1 MAEFNLPQRV
11 LHGFAVCLAVLILL
25 LICSG
30 GLVTSHEA
38 GMTVPDWPNSF
49 GYNMFLFPISRWIG
63 GVFFEH
69 THRLIASGV
78 GMLTIVLSVAAW
90 VIERRRWV
98 KWLTVV
104 AVGAVV
110 VQGVLGGLRVT
121 EHNALL
127 GLFHGCLAQSYFCL
141 VSVIAL
147 VTSSA
152 WERLGANVG
161 RASRPSAF
169 ASSSDGRDARPT
181 LLAKR
186 LFYWALVVTAMIFV
200 QLVLGAS
207 MRHSH
212 AGLSIHDFPTVYG
225 QWWPAVDSNALNAIN
240 AARESQKEPDTTL
253 GLIWLQYV
261 HRLWAVAIVCGLAI
275 TARRILRSESAVPLL
290 RILAALWIGIVLAQ
304 FCLGIW
310 TVWSNKAADV
320 ATAHVALGATTLMI
334 GVLISTILGRLTS
347 MTVPSGVL
355 TGAGDRV
362 PAASV

>member
-49 GYNMFLFPISRWIG
+49 GYNMFLFPVSRWIG

-69 THRLIASGV
+69 THRLLASGV
-78 GMLTIVLSVAAW
+78 GLLTIFLSVATW

-98 KWLTVV
+98 KWLTAV

-110 VQGVLGGLRVT
+110 VQGILGGLRVT

-147 VTSSA
+147 VTSPA
-152 WERLGANVG
+152 WERL
-161 RASRPSAF
+161 SRGQTA
-169 ASSSDGRDARPT
+169 ARRGARPP
-181 LLAKR
+181 AN
-186 LFYWALVVTAMIFV
+186 LFYLALAATAMVFV

-225 QWWPAVDSNALNAIN
+225 QWWPAVDTNGLNTIN
-240 AARESQKEPDTTL
+240 AARESHSEPDTSL

-261 HRLWAVAIVCGLAI
+261 HRLWAVVIVCALVF
-275 TARRILRSESAVPLL
+275 TARRIFRTEPVVPLL
-290 RILAALWIGIVLAQ
+290 RFLAVFWIGVVLAQ
-304 FCLGIW
+304 LCLGIW

-334 GVLISTILGRLTS
+334 GVLIATILGRLTS
-347 MTVPSGVL
+347 ITVASNVL

>member
-69 THRLIASGV
+69 THRLLASGV
-78 GMLTIVLSVAAW
+78 GMLTILLSVATW

-104 AVGAVV
+104 AVGAVI

-141 VSVIAL
+141 VSVVAL
-147 VTSSA
+147 VMSPT
-152 WERLGANVG
+152 WERL
-161 RASRPSAF
+161 SRGMSPSQKA
-169 ASSSDGRDARPT
+169 ARPP
-181 LLAKR
+181 R
-186 LFYWALVVTAMIFV
+186 DLFYWAVVVTAMIFV

-212 AGLSIHDFPTVYG
+212 AGLSIRDFPTVYG

-240 AARESQKEPDTTL
+240 AARESHSEPDTSL

-261 HRLWAVAIVCGLAI
+261 HRLWAMAVVCAIAV
-275 TARRILRSESAVPLL
+275 TAGRILRTELTVPLL
-290 RILAALWIGIVLAQ
+290 RILAAFWIGIVLAQ

-334 GVLISTILGRLTS
+334 GVLISTILGRLKS
-347 MTVPSGVL
+347 ITVPTGVL